1 MSDSDRLDPVL
12 ERLSSELRRP
22 VPGNAAAKARL
33 MDAVREMPPVPR
45 RSRSAI
51 GWLVRP
57 RPIMVSPLVGLAAA
71 AGLAL
76 VMVLS
81 GREEPNVNGE
91 VPGPEAAVAALP
103 ERTSAPAAPSTVEF
117 VLVASSASTVS
128 LVGSF
133 NGWNATATPLRPTGS
148 PGVWSVSVPLTPGR
162 HVYAFVVDGSE
173 LIADPTAPQAPDDD
187 FGSPNSVIVIGESST

>member
-1 MSDSDRLDPVL
+1 
-12 ERLSSELRRP
+12 
-22 VPGNAAAKARL
+22 
-33 MDAVREMPPVPR
+33 MDAVREMPPVR
-45 RSRSAI
+45 RPSPLR
-51 GWLVRP
+51 WLVRP
-57 RPIMVSPLVGLAAA
+57 RPVMISPLTGLALA

-81 GREEPNVNGE
+81 DRSGRSTISD
-91 VPGPEAAVAALP
+91 PGTATPG
-103 ERTSAPAAPSTVEF
+103 APVLARQVSHGGPSSVEF

-133 NGWNATATPLRPTGS
+133 NDWNAAATPLRPTTT
-148 PGVWSVSVPLTPGR
+148 PGVWSVTVPLTPGR

-173 LIADPTAPQAPDDD
+173 WIADPTAPQAPDDD